1 MYQVYH
7 KDSTATSVLNWGYK
21 QILANTDKYA
31 YENERIGVL
40 SELIEE
46 ARLTNDQTARAQI
59 YSEALDIVMELA
71 IELPT
76 YQRNDLFAYNVNK
89 IDASTFF
96 TPASAFKG
104 LTSDIHNISLVMEK

>member
-1 MYQVYH
+1 
-7 KDSTATSVLNWGYK
+7 
-21 QILANTDKYA
+21 
-31 YENERIGVL
+31 VL

-46 ARLTNDQTARAQI
+46 ARLTNDQTERAQI